1 LSTYVDAFAMTRHAE
16 AITGITNVSG
26 REAQCGGYNWY
37 QHVTLC
43 EARGAVRSMK
53 LVSGHFLIGEK
64 KAPRKGPVVIA
75 SSGYDQRLIG
85 GYLT

>member
-1 LSTYVDAFAMTRHAE
+1 MPPHNKDETPRGTYYWYRENVLSCGTQRAPGNDNKKLGQQRSA
-16 AITGITNVSG
+16 
-26 REAQCGGYNWY
+26 AQSR
-37 QHVTLC
+37 V
-43 EARGAVRSMK
+43 

-75 SSGYDQRLIG
+75 RSGYDQRLIG

>member
-1 LSTYVDAFAMTRHAE
+1 LSTYVDVFALTRNAE

-26 REAQCGGYNWY
+26 REAQRGGCNWY

-43 EARGAVRSMK
+43 EVRGATRSMK
-53 LVSGHFLIGEK
+53 LVSKDFLIGEK

-75 SSGYDQRLIG
+75 NLGCDQ
-85 GYLT
+85 